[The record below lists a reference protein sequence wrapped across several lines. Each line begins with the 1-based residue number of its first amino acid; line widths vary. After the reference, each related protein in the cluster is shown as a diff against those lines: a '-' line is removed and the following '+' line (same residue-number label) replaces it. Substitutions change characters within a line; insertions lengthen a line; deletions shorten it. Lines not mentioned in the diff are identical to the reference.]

1 MTKREPKFERSSGNV
16 FADLGFEHPDEELAK
31 AQLILRIVE
40 LLRARGLTQ
49 TAAGL
54 LLGLPQPKVSLL
66 YRGQVTGFSTDRLI
80 RLLNRLDQDVDIV
93 VRTKPAVRRRGRLR
107 VLEGGKAARRQ
118 VIRRERIP
126 PGPVGVPSPP
136 S

>member
-1 MTKREPKFERSSGNV
+1 MRNRTPSFERSSGNV

-40 LLRARGLTQ
+40 LLRVRGLTQ
-49 TAAGL
+49 TAAGQ

-66 YRGQVTGFSTDRLI
+66 YRGQVAGFSTDRLI

-93 VRTKPAVRRRGRLR
+93 VRTKPAVHRSARVRVVGMALPRRRHRR
-107 VLEGGKAARRQ
+107 VRAGAT
-118 VIRRERIP
+118 
-126 PGPVGVPSPP
+126 
-136 S
+136 

>member
-1 MTKREPKFERSSGNV
+1 MSNREPAFERSSGNV

-31 AQLILRIVE
+31 AQLVLRIVE

-49 TAAGL
+49 TAAGQ

-66 YRGQVTGFSTDRLI
+66 YRGQVAGFSTDRLI

-93 VRTKPAVRRRGRLR
+93 VRTKPAVRRSAR
-107 VLEGGKAARRQ
+107 VRVVGKELSHRRH
-118 VIRRERIP
+118 RRVRA
-126 PGPVGVPSPP
+126 GAT
-136 S
+136 